1 MFAIISCLSS
11 VAILPQNGFRRG
23 CAAAASADKVSLGGV
38 VDDGDERCRRGCAG
52 GVGLIDDVTLLGA
65 GGERQHGRE
74 YQDNLLHYT
83 EVMTKKIGLS
93 FHCVGII

>member
-1 MFAIISCLSS
+1 MANTAVVGQVERGTLA
-11 VAILPQNGFRRG
+11 VAHGI
-23 CAAAASADKVSLGGV
+23 GV
-38 VDDGDERCRRGCAG
+38 VDDGDERLGRQCIG

-74 YQDNLLHYT
+74 YQDNFLHYT
-83 EVMTKKIGLS
+83 EVMTKKIGHS

>member
-1 MFAIISCLSS
+1 MQGSDAVFAGRSLNTPVYL
-11 VAILPQNGFRRG
+11 VAIRAVAQTVGP
-23 CAAAASADKVSLGGV
+23 
-38 VDDGDERCRRGCAG
+38 VDHCDERRRAG
-52 GVGLIDDVTLLGA
+52 LFLVRIGQMDNIALLGA

-83 EVMTKKIGLS
+83 EVMTKKIGHS